1 MAKRRVLIV
10 ATSHAELG
18 NTGRRTGVWLEELAA
33 PYYAL
38 READA
43 EVTVASIKGG
53 EIPFDPRSTGE
64 EKSDQPVPETARRF
78 LDDPDAM
85 AAAKDSPS
93 IDGVDAASFDA
104 IFLPGGHGAMWD
116 MPGNPTLAEMVGSMF
131 DAGKIVSAVCHG
143 PAGLVSAKRR
153 DGQPVVEGKHVNS
166 FTNAEEKA
174 IGLAEVVPFL
184 LETRLR
190 ELGGRFEG
198 GPNWRPFVVRD
209 GNLITGQN
217 PMSAEPLARRVVEAL
232 ETQEV
237 G

>member
-1 MAKRRVLIV
+1 MPKRKLLIV
-10 ATSHAELG
+10 TTSHAELG
-18 NTGRRTGVWLEELAA
+18 KTGSRTGVWLEELAA

-43 EVTVASIKGG
+43 DVTVVSIKGG

-64 EKSDQPVPETARRF
+64 EQSDVPVPATARRF

-85 AAAKDSPS
+85 ATAKNSPAV
-93 IDGVDAASFDA
+93 DEVDAASFDA
-104 IFLPGGHGAMWD
+104 IYLPGGHGAMWD
-116 MPGNPTLAEMVGSMF
+116 MPDNPTLARIVGSLF
-131 DAGKIVSAVCHG
+131 DSGKIVSAVCHG
-143 PAGLVSAKRR
+143 PAGLVSARRR
-153 DGQPVVEGKHVNS
+153 DGRPIVDGKRVNS

-174 IGLAEVVPFL
+174 VGLADVVPFL

-198 GPNWRPFVVRD
+198 GPDWQPFAVRD

-217 PMSAEPLARRVVEAL
+217 PMSSELLARTVIEAL

-237 G
+237 A